1 MDLLGG
7 DLDAG
12 ALGEALG
19 DLGRYLVAHLRQ
31 RRGNA
36 RRCLSREGG
45 PGTKDHALRGIARG
59 NADALAGLV
68 FFWCRRIR
76 RSNVAGIHAAASDGL
91 FHHGNDV
98 CQRGVAKR
106 LHLQLRN
113 LEVIF
118 HAVLNA
124 HAHQGIQAQV
134 NERQLARQV
143 RDVVAHGFRHDECE
157 AILHGFL
164 RRIPA
169 HGINFCGCCRLAF
182 RHIGHAR
189 DRRRAQV
196 QGGGKAFRQKLGLCA
211 TDGVDGYGHTT
222 DGLAYHRGDLTAR
235 WQVGVLLGG
244 DDARPRLDG
253 LGRGLHDGQRG
264 WRLVRIGGEGHL
276 ALWQVDACARQAGN
290 AGRRTRVGPE
300 ALAVEL
306 GIGRLHARTRAK
318 DRAKIH
324 RHAGDIELAEQVQ
337 QRLGGIHLAL
347 QRIQQL
353 GIRLA
358 HGEGGGHE
366 AHQRHRVRRDFH
378 QLGVAGVE
386 GRLGGILQ
394 VDRVAG
400 HAQPIVLIVDGG
412 TRAINLALIHGGK
425 QRGVQRLGLHAGD
438 GCMQLA
444 QDGVHGRG
452 MPGGLHIE
460 RTGELALAVEL
471 FHQVQHL
478 LARAAHGGHSGA
490 GVHGGFDVS
499 VERGNILG
507 RELYDGHGSLL
518 GIA

>member
-1 MDLLGG
+1 MFLG
-7 DLDAG
+7 
-12 ALGEALG
+12 
-19 DLGRYLVAHLRQ
+19 
-31 RRGNA
+31 
-36 RRCLSREGG
+36 S
-45 PGTKDHALRGIARG
+45 
-59 NADALAGLV
+59 
-68 FFWCRRIR
+68 
-76 RSNVAGIHAAASDGL
+76 
-91 FHHGNDV
+91 
-98 CQRGVAKR
+98 
-106 LHLQLRN
+106 
-113 LEVIF
+113 
-118 HAVLNA
+118 
-124 HAHQGIQAQV
+124 
-134 NERQLARQV
+134 
-143 RDVVAHGFRHDECE
+143 
-157 AILHGFL
+157 
-164 RRIPA
+164 
-169 HGINFCGCCRLAF
+169 
-182 RHIGHAR
+182 
-189 DRRRAQV
+189 
-196 QGGGKAFRQKLGLCA
+196 
-211 TDGVDGYGHTT
+211 
-222 DGLAYHRGDLTAR
+222 
-235 WQVGVLLGG
+235 

-253 LGRGLHDGQRG
+253 LGRRLHDGQRR
-264 WRLVRIGGEGHL
+264 WRLVRIGREGNL
-276 ALWQVDACARQAGN
+276 ALWQIDACARQAGY

-306 GIGRLHARTRAK
+306 GIGRLYARTGAK
-318 DRAKIH
+318 YRTEVH
-324 RHAGDIELAEQVQ
+324 RHASDIELAEQIQ
-337 QRLGGIHLAL
+337 QGLGGIHLAL

-353 GIRLA
+353 RIGLA

-400 HAQPIVLIVDGG
+400 HAQPIVLIVHGG

-425 QRGVQRLGLHAGD
+425 QRGVQRLGFHTGD